1 MEVKVLMQGPDTVH
15 PLVVTVP
22 DGEDP
27 SGRLTSAIA
36 QNAPTFTIGTST
48 FRTDLVLAVTIQEP
62 KLSWSCR

>member
-27 SGRLTSAIA
+27 TERLATAIA
-36 QNAPTFTIGTST
+36 QNAPVVKIGSSC
-48 FRTDLVLAVTIQEP
+48 FRTDRVVALTIQE
-62 KLSWSCR
+62 SAMRTGW

>member
-1 MEVKVLMQGPDTVH
+1 MEVKVLMRGPDTVH

-27 SGRLTSAIA
+27 TGVLANAIT

-48 FRTDLVLAVTIQEP
+48 FRTELVLAVTIQEP
-62 KLSWSCR
+62 NMRTAW